1 MGKVHGSLARTGKVN
16 TQTSKVAEAEK
27 KKTLTGRVKKRFVYN
42 RPFKNIVKGGP
53 NRVPNSNQ
61 K

>member
-16 TQTSKVAEAEK
+16 TQTSKVAKAEK
-27 KKTLTGRVKKRFVYN
+27 KKKKRFFYN
-42 RPFKNIVKGGP
+42 RPFRNIVRGGP
-53 NRVPNSNQ
+53 NRVPNLNQ